1 MFVIFSILFLLE
13 LENKISDNGVK
24 IAVENDCELPKKN
37 EFIENTYPLLTRN
50 GIRDFSS
57 ASNSAIL
64 EAGWKP
70 LTFSRMYNEYA
81 RWWFDLQP

>member
-1 MFVIFSILFLLE
+1 MKNKHDDKGIKIGLKEKCQLPSKTKKEQYPMLSSI
-13 LENKISDNGVK
+13 
-24 IAVENDCELPKKN
+24 
-37 EFIENTYPLLTRN
+37 
-50 GIRDFSS
+50 GILDFSS